1 MPVRLVEKQLISG
14 PNQSDRGFGSNC
26 TIYYCVQFGFRDP
39 ERRVPQGHPIRRIKQ
54 LADAALEKLSP
65 LFDQMCSTIGR
76 LLKASLLMALYT
88 VSSERMLC
96 ERLNYDV
103 GLNQL
108 ARESVA
114 ESSKTSAM
122 PARQTPKAPFE
133 EFGAQSIV

>member
-108 ARESVA
+108 AENLSLSHQRPRRCRLGRRPKRRSK
-114 ESSKTSAM
+114 SSALNR
-122 PARQTPKAPFE
+122 P
-133 EFGAQSIV
+133 